1 MREEFWARR
10 HYGMPEDEECMY
22 WDRRYEE
29 EYMAMVRG
37 GNIGPFPRGR
47 PFPGNAPPVS
57 SFQMF
62 LFQQCWQCN

>member
-10 HYGMPEDEECMY
+10 HYGMPEDEEGMY

-37 GNIGPFPRGR
+37 GNMGPFPRGR

-57 SFQMF
+57 
-62 LFQQCWQCN
+62 

>member
-10 HYGMPEDEECMY
+10 HYGMPEDEEGMY

-37 GNIGPFPRGR
+37 GNMGPFPRGR

-57 SFQMF
+57 SFCIKKM
-62 LFQQCWQCN
+62 LD

>member
-10 HYGMPEDEECMY
+10 HYGMPEDEEGMY

-37 GNIGPFPRGR
+37 GNMGPFPRGR

-57 SFQMF
+57 TFYIRSR
-62 LFQQCWQCN
+62 